1 MRLWETKS
9 WGVSAWRWCDRFRSV
24 YIIGGER
31 IRGIMRKVVKFG
43 GSSLASAEQFK
54 KVGNIIHEDAERK
67 FVVPSAPGKRYD
79 GDIKVTDMLYG
90 CYALADADQDF
101 SAELQ
106 AIRARYQEIVD
117 GLELDLSLEE
127 EFAVIGKMFG
137 EKAGS
142 NYAASRG
149 EYLNGIIMAQYLG
162 YEFVD
167 AAQVIFFDEEGNFD
181 ADRTNE
187 VLSARLAGC
196 EAAVIPRFYGAM
208 PDGSVKTFSRG
219 GSDITGSIVAK
230 AVKADVY
237 ENWTD
242 VSGFLI
248 ADPHIIES
256 PESID
261 VITYREL
268 RELAYMGVPVLHEDA
283 IFPVRQQGIPI
294 NIRNTNAPEDDG
306 TWIVGSTCQKSRFV
320 ITGIAGKKGY
330 CSVNIEKDMMNS
342 EIGFGR
348 KVLQAFEDSGISF
361 EHMPSGIDTLTV
373 FVHQDEFI
381 HKEQK
386 VVAAIHRLAEPE
398 SIEIESDLALIAVV
412 GRGMKS
418 TRGTAGRIFSALA
431 HNNIN
436 VKMID
441 QGSSELNIIIGV
453 ANEDFENAIRA
464 VYDIFVIA
472 QL

>member
-9 WGVSAWRWCDRFRSV
+9 WGVSAWRWRDRFRSV

-101 SAELQ
+101 GAELQ
-106 AIRARYQEIVD
+106 AIKARYQEIVD

-187 VLSARLAGC
+187 VLSARLAG
-196 EAAVIPRFYGAM
+196 
-208 PDGSVKTFSRG
+208 
-219 GSDITGSIVAK
+219 
-230 AVKADVY
+230 
-237 ENWTD
+237 
-242 VSGFLI
+242 
-248 ADPHIIES
+248 
-256 PESID
+256 
-261 VITYREL
+261 
-268 RELAYMGVPVLHEDA
+268 
-283 IFPVRQQGIPI
+283 
-294 NIRNTNAPEDDG
+294 
-306 TWIVGSTCQKSRFV
+306 
-320 ITGIAGKKGY
+320 
-330 CSVNIEKDMMNS
+330 
-342 EIGFGR
+342 
-348 KVLQAFEDSGISF
+348 
-361 EHMPSGIDTLTV
+361 
-373 FVHQDEFI
+373 
-381 HKEQK
+381 
-386 VVAAIHRLAEPE
+386 
-398 SIEIESDLALIAVV
+398 
-412 GRGMKS
+412 
-418 TRGTAGRIFSALA
+418 
-431 HNNIN
+431 
-436 VKMID
+436 
-441 QGSSELNIIIGV
+441 
-453 ANEDFENAIRA
+453 
-464 VYDIFVIA
+464 
-472 QL
+472 